1 MAKASCAENIQL
13 AQTSPI
19 RFGQPGA
26 SCNATLHEACA
37 QVQHIANGIGNSHR
51 GLGRSP
57 TRRAPEQTSYL

>member
-19 RFGQPGA
+19 RFGQPSA
-26 SCNATLHEACA
+26 SCNATLHEACIQA
-37 QVQHIANGIGNSHR
+37 QHIANEIGNSHR

-57 TRRAPEQTSYL
+57 AKRALEQTP